1 MRRPSRSHELGVQLE
16 TERETPSTEAREG
29 PRKSPRGQSH
39 HTVRDRDPVR
49 ICSLHS
55 HPRLVP
61 EPSELRNREALAAMA
76 IRMVRRSCGSVVVQ
90 EFRMQALV
98 DEGRGE
104 LVYRGSRKEPQ
115 HSICE
120 GFRVGRG
127 HEKPSGRPEDAADL
141 EEHLRGVVDVL
152 EDLRRDDR
160 VERFVVEW
168 QGFRVGQD
176 DPDPIGGPRTP
187 TGPPPPPG
195 GHALREEV
203 HPDDVE
209 APTLREGQGQ
219 SPLTAP
225 EVEEPRGGPPPN
237 PEGVPPQEPPPG

>member
-1 MRRPSRSHELGVQLE
+1 M
-16 TERETPSTEAREG
+16 PSTEAREG

-39 HTVRDRDPVR
+39 YPVRDRDSVR
-49 ICSLHS
+49 VRPLHS
-55 HPRLVP
+55 DPRLVP
-61 EPSELRNREALAAMA
+61 EPFELRNCEALAAMA

-104 LVYRGSRKEPQ
+104 LVYRGSWKEPQ
-115 HSICE
+115 HSIRE

-141 EEHLRGVVDVL
+141 EEHLRGVVNVL

-160 VERFVVEW
+160 VERFAVEW
-168 QGFRVGQD
+168 QGFRVSQD
-176 DPDPIGGPRTP
+176 DPDPIGRPRTP
-187 TGPPPPPG
+187 TGPPRPHG

-203 HPDDVE
+203 HRDDVE
-209 APTLREGQGQ
+209 AGDGNGGSGVTESVRFSFNKINVEYVPQGKDGQ
-219 SPLTAP
+219 AM
-225 EVEEPRGGPPPN
+225 GGTIYSDQW
-237 PEGVPPQEPPPG
+237 GDG

>member
-39 HTVRDRDPVR
+39 YPVRDRDPVR
-49 ICSLHS
+49 VRPLHS

-61 EPSELRNREALAAMA
+61 EPFELRNREALAAMA

-90 EFRMQALV
+90 EVRMEALV

-115 HSICE
+115 HSIRE
-120 GFRVGRG
+120 GLRVRCG

-141 EEHLRGVVDVL
+141 EEHLRRVVDVF

-168 QGFRVGQD
+168 QRLRVGQD
-176 DPDPIGGPRTP
+176 DPDAVGRPRTP
-187 TGPPPPPG
+187 TGPPRPYG

-203 HPDDVE
+203 HRDDVE
-209 APTLREGQGQ
+209 ARTLREGQGQ

-225 EVEEPRGGPPPN
+225 DVEDCGWSSPASVEDARRKEPLPR
-237 PEGVPPQEPPPG
+237 